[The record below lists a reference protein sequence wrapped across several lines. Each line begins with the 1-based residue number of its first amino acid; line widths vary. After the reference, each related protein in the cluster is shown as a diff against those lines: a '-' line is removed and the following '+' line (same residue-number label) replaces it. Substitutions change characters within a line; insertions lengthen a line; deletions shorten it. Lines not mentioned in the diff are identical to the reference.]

1 MKYLIQPEKTSP
13 GVLFF
18 LPLIYVAWSDS
29 ILTPTEIQ
37 IIKQKIAEQD
47 WLSSEEKQLV
57 HSLINPQQPP
67 SIADLRQWKK
77 LLKDINGHL
86 PPHSQQTLADLGLQL
101 ARVGLTDHN
110 QSYKNESAV
119 KALRE
124 IELNLGILSKEA
136 AKQMI
141 AQKRDSLAV
150 PLPQEP
156 TSSFE
161 IRKMQNLLS
170 GDNQGLRKKIKT
182 LLSDPVFGYDQV
194 SPVKEVFRETV
205 LRWCKILANQGW
217 GSLAY
222 PEYAGGAD
230 SMEQYIVVFEELGY
244 HNASLAIKF
253 GVQFGLF
260 GGSIQ
265 GLGTEYHHRTY
276 LPKAGSLELPGCFA
290 MTEAGHGSN
299 VKDLE
304 TTAIFD
310 PKTDE
315 FIIQTP
321 HHHAH
326 KEYIGNAAV
335 HGQLATVFA
344 QLITQD
350 ENYGVHAFL
359 VPIRDEEGNILPGVR
374 IEDSGEK
381 LGLNG
386 VDNGRIWFDQV
397 RVPRRNLLNRFA
409 DVSESG
415 EYSSPINSDGRR
427 FFTMLGTLVGGR
439 VCVPMAGLSSA
450 KVALTIA
457 IKYASQRRQFGP
469 EGEPEVPILNYRS
482 HQKRLMPL
490 LANAYALHF
499 AHKYMAKRFL
509 NRTEDDAREI
519 EALAAGLKAVST
531 WNTTATIQE
540 CREACGGN
548 GYLAVNRFADLK
560 ADTEIY
566 TTFEGDNTVLM
577 QLVAKGR
584 LSEFRQEFSSMN
596 FFSMIYYLASQ
607 ATKMLTEQNPIVIR
621 NTNPEHLRDTEW
633 HLNMFRNREQDMV
646 VSVAQRLKK
655 RIDKGMD
662 SYSAFIEVQNHLI
675 NMAHAYI
682 DRIILEQFVKAI
694 GECSQESLKPALER
708 LCHLY
713 ALVNIEDNF
722 GWFLEN
728 DYLAGSKSKA
738 IRKEVEKLCLEV
750 RQEAVALVDAF
761 GIPDQILGA
770 PIALNLG

>member
-1 MKYLIQPEKTSP
+1 
-13 GVLFF
+13 
-18 LPLIYVAWSDS
+18 
-29 ILTPTEIQ
+29 
-37 IIKQKIAEQD
+37 
-47 WLSSEEKQLV
+47 
-57 HSLINPQQPP
+57 
-67 SIADLRQWKK
+67 
-77 LLKDINGHL
+77 
-86 PPHSQQTLADLGLQL
+86 
-101 ARVGLTDHN
+101 
-110 QSYKNESAV
+110 
-119 KALRE
+119 
-124 IELNLGILSKEA
+124 
-136 AKQMI
+136 
-141 AQKRDSLAV
+141 
-150 PLPQEP
+150 
-156 TSSFE
+156 
-161 IRKMQNLLS
+161 
-170 GDNQGLRKKIKT
+170 
-182 LLSDPVFGYDQV
+182 
-194 SPVKEVFRETV
+194 
-205 LRWCKILANQGW
+205 
-217 GSLAY
+217 
-222 PEYAGGAD
+222 
-230 SMEQYIVVFEELGY
+230 
-244 HNASLAIKF
+244 
-253 GVQFGLF
+253 
-260 GGSIQ
+260 
-265 GLGTEYHHRTY
+265 
-276 LPKAGSLELPGCFA
+276 
-290 MTEAGHGSN
+290 
-299 VKDLE
+299 
-304 TTAIFD
+304 
-310 PKTDE
+310 
-315 FIIQTP
+315 
-321 HHHAH
+321 
-326 KEYIGNAAV
+326 
-335 HGQLATVFA
+335 
-344 QLITQD
+344 
-350 ENYGVHAFL
+350 
-359 VPIRDEEGNILPGVR
+359 
-374 IEDSGEK
+374 
-381 LGLNG
+381 
-386 VDNGRIWFDQV
+386 
-397 RVPRRNLLNRFA
+397 
-409 DVSESG
+409 
-415 EYSSPINSDGRR
+415 
-427 FFTMLGTLVGGR
+427 
-439 VCVPMAGLSSA
+439 
-450 KVALTIA
+450 
-457 IKYASQRRQFGP
+457 
-469 EGEPEVPILNYRS
+469 
-482 HQKRLMPL
+482 
-490 LANAYALHF
+490 
-499 AHKYMAKRFL
+499 MAKRFL

-621 NTNPEHLRDTEW
+621 NTNSEHLRDTEW

>member
-1 MKYLIQPEKTSP
+1 MKYLIQPENTSP
-13 GVLFF
+13 EVLFF

-37 IIKQKIAEQD
+37 IIKEKIEYQY
-47 WLSSEEKQLV
+47 WLDTDEKELIY
-57 HSLINPQQPP
+57 SLIDPKRPP
-67 SIADLRQWKK
+67 SIGDLRQWKK
-77 LLKDINGHL
+77 ILKEINEHL
-86 PPHSQQTLADLGLQL
+86 PLDSHQDLAELGLQL
-101 ARVGLTDHN
+101 ARIGAHD

-124 IELNLGILSKEA
+124 IEDNLGILSEEA
-136 AKQMI
+136 AKQMV
-141 AQKRDSLAV
+141 APPRDSLKV
-150 PLPQEP
+150 PQPRELKP
-156 TSSFE
+156 SFDPG
-161 IRKMQNLLS
+161 KMQHYLD
-170 GDNQGLRKKIKT
+170 DNHQSLRKKIRT
-182 LLSDPVFGYDQV
+182 LLSDPVFSYEHV

-205 LRWCKILANQGW
+205 LQWCKILADQGW
-217 GSLAY
+217 GALAY
-222 PEYAGGAD
+222 PEYAEGAD
-230 SMEQYIVVFEELGY
+230 SMDKYVVVFEELGY

-265 GLGTEYHHRTY
+265 GLGTESHHKEY
-276 LPKAGSLELPGCFA
+276 LPRTGTLELPGCFA

-299 VKDLE
+299 VRDLE

-310 PKTDE
+310 VENDE
-315 FIIQTP
+315 FVIHTP
-321 HHHAH
+321 HNQAH

-344 QLITQD
+344 QLITLG

-359 VPIRDEEGNILPGVR
+359 VPIRDKAGNTMPGVR

-397 RVPRRNLLNRFA
+397 RIPRKSLLNRFA
-409 DVSESG
+409 DVSISG
-415 EYSSPINSDGRR
+415 EYSSPINSDSRR

-450 KVALTIA
+450 KAALTIA
-457 IKYASQRRQFGP
+457 IKYGAKRRQFGP
-469 EGEPEVPILNYRS
+469 EGEPETPILNYRS

-499 AHKYMAKRFL
+499 AHRYMAKRFL
-509 NRTEDDAREI
+509 DRSEEDAREI

-548 GYLAVNRFADLK
+548 GYLAINRFADLK

-596 FFSMIYYLASQ
+596 FFGMVYYLANQ
-607 ATKMLTEQNPIVIR
+607 ATKRVTEQNPIVIR
-621 NTNPEHLRDTEW
+621 NTNPEHLRDIEW
-633 HLNMFRNREQDMV
+633 QLSLFKNREIDMV
-646 VSVAQRLKK
+646 VSVAKRLKK

-682 DRIILEQFVKAI
+682 DRIILEQFVEAI
-694 GECSQESLKPALER
+694 KNCPQEPLKETLR
-708 LCHLY
+708 KLCDLY
-713 ALVNIEDNF
+713 ALQKIEDHF

-738 IRKEVEKLCLEV
+738 IRKEVEKLCFEV

-761 GIPDQILGA
+761 GIPNQILGA
-770 PIALNLG
+770 PIALD